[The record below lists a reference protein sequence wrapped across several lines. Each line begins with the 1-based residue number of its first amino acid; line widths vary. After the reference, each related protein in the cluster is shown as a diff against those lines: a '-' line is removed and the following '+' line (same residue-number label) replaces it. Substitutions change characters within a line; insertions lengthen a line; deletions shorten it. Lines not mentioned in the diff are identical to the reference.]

1 MFYGCRNPWVDFKY
15 KFRFI
20 IFSTQPFIIFS
31 TQPLTVLKIGTI
43 MYLEIRKGIKKEPSF
58 KS

>member
-15 KFRFI
+15 KFR
-20 IFSTQPFIIFS
+20 FIIFS

-43 MYLEIRKGIKKEPSF
+43 MYLEIRKGIKKVLVSRVNTA
-58 KS
+58 

>member
-15 KFRFI
+15 KYKFI
-20 IFSTQPFIIFS
+20 IFSTRLLIVI
-31 TQPLTVLKIGTI
+31 KIGTI
-43 MYLEIRKGIKKEPSF
+43 MYLEIRKGIKKGPSF